1 MKNTLKPV
9 GHKFFLVIASIVLAS
24 AVCLSGCSSG
34 GNVRTSMPEQS
45 NTVSV
50 EQQVEEFKNLEQSQ
64 QQTETSKNPKQSQ
77 QQTETSKKPEQSQPD
92 SYLLKGRM
100 TKKVVDCGLASGD
113 DVYILGSNFDPIPLF
128 DILANF

>member
-64 QQTETSKNPKQSQ
+64 QQTETSK
-77 QQTETSKKPEQSQPD
+77 KPEQSQPD